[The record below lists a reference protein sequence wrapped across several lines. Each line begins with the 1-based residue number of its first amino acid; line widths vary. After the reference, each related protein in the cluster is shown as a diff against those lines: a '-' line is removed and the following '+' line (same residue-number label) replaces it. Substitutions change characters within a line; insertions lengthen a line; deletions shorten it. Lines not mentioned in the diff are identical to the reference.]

1 MTIIRY
7 RRLVQALACGA
18 ITLGWLEGF
27 QMVSW
32 SNIWTQFFITLFSA
46 VITALLGGIP
56 TTPTA

>member
-7 RRLVQALACGA
+7 RRLFQALACGA

-27 QMVSW
+27 QMVNW
-32 SNIWTQFFITLFSA
+32 SSIWMQFLITLFSA
-46 VITALLGGIP
+46 VITAFLGGT